1 MTTDE
6 YLAPAGARAEAE
18 CARTDGGTEASAAD
32 CAGAGPGFAAG
43 PACDEKAPVS
53 FTVSRV
59 ARLHRM
65 VSGKHLRSLGLY
77 PGQEFVMVHL
87 WTRGPSRQ
95 SDLIK
100 AADLDPS
107 TVTKMLQRLEQA
119 GHVRR
124 CPDPADRRAV
134 LVEATESGDG
144 LRTAVEA
151 ALSGLE
157 EHLLTGLDEGE
168 RQELLRLLTKAE
180 RNLCREA
187 GGECE
192 LPE

>member
-6 YLAPAGARAEAE
+6 YMAPAGTPAEAE
-18 CARTDGGTEASAAD
+18 CTGTDGGTEPSAAD
-32 CAGAGPGFAAG
+32 CTGAGLGFA
-43 PACDEKAPVS
+43 CNEKAPVS

-65 VSGKHLRSLGLY
+65 VSGKHLRNLGLY

-95 SDLIK
+95 SDLIR

-144 LRTAVEA
+144 LRAAVEA
-151 ALSGLE
+151 TLSGLE